1 MDCTQELPQ
10 EVINGIHLF
19 NRGCFFESHEELENA
34 WRKEHG
40 PNRNLYQG
48 ILQLG
53 VGYYHLTRGNFIG
66 AAKLFIRAEKTL
78 EVLPSPCQGIDI
90 GLVREQ
96 IMEARLTMQRIEIDP
111 HLKFQ
116 FPLYPIEIGQNNH
129 EQSA

>member
-19 NRGCFFESHEELENA
+19 NRGCFFEAHEELETA
-34 WRKEHG
+34 WRKELK

-53 VGYYHLTRGNFIG
+53 VGYYHLMRGNFVG
-66 AAKLFIRAEKTL
+66 ARKLFTRAEKTL
-78 EVLPSPCQGIDI
+78 EEIPSPCQGINVA
-90 GLVREQ
+90 LVRKQ
-96 IMEARLTMQRIEIDP
+96 IIEARLIMQRIESNP
-111 HLKFQ
+111 HVKCH
-116 FPLYPIEIGQNNH
+116 FPLYPIEIGQTNY